1 MLVLGII
8 VRYHNNLHKMAN
20 HHTNEPN
27 VEHINSEML
36 DEDMY
41 NDFQKNNWN
50 AECNNIKMT

>member
-1 MLVLGII
+1 MVLGII

-27 VEHINSEML
+27 VEHINSVML